1 MPARCSCV
9 LTAALALAGCAVV
22 ITAGCAQIATQSE
35 QPSKL
40 PPARMSA
47 DSVVLEVAFVR
58 LPAADRDAFET
69 IWSRADEQPFSAE
82 LRREMGANGLRAGVL
97 GQQLPSELRALLE
110 AAPNV
115 LEERSEDV
123 ETSDTEVNRAPRR
136 MQCRSGR
143 RAKILASKTFPS
155 LALLQR
161 EGEQVR
167 GHQLKD
173 AQCLL
178 ALKAYPQGD
187 GRVKLDITPEVE
199 HGQLKTQWVGTE
211 GSLMQRVGRDKLVFD
226 RLRLEAT
233 LTPGEVL
240 VFSNTE
246 EIKGPGEAFFAETA
260 GGTVERTL
268 LLVRVAQ
275 TQLDDLFAPDHALA
289 PLVTPGD

>member
-1 MPARCSCV
+1 M
-9 LTAALALAGCAVV
+9 ALRTLCIVIALNVAGGCARL
-22 ITAGCAQIATQSE
+22 ATQSE
-35 QPSKL
+35 EPSKL

-58 LPAADRDAFET
+58 LPAADQAAYDA
-69 IWSRADEQPFSAE
+69 IWDQADEQHFPAE
-82 LRREMGANGLRAGVL
+82 LRRELGANGLRAGVL
-97 GQQLPSELRALLE
+97 GQQLPADLRALLD
-110 AAPNV
+110 ATPNT

-123 ETSDTEVNRAPRR
+123 ETSDAEVNRAPRR
-136 MQCRSGR
+136 MQCRNGR
-143 RAKILASKTFPS
+143 RAKILVSKTHPT

-161 EGEQVR
+161 EAGQVR
-167 GHQLKD
+167 GHQLSD

-199 HGQLKTQWVGTE
+199 HGQLKTGWVGTE

-226 RLRLEAT
+226 RLRLDAT
-233 LTPGEVL
+233 LTPGQVL
-240 VFSNTE
+240 LISNTA
-246 EIKGPGEAFFAETA
+246 EIKGPGEPFFAETA

-268 LLVRVAQ
+268 LLIRVVQ
-275 TQLDDLFAPDHALA
+275 TQIDDLFTPDHALS